1 MTVMEFPPFF
11 HFSHKAHICW
21 PPGFDKRSL
30 SLAQAA
36 QALSE
41 KDSSKDVYTMNNSL
55 FFQITWIL
63 ILREALILVVR
74 YMLDTKNDYKPL

>member
-1 MTVMEFPPFF
+1 MAMMEFPPFF
-11 HFSHKAHICW
+11 HFSHKAYICW

-41 KDSSKDVYTMNNSL
+41 RGSSKDDYIMNNSL
-55 FFQITWIL
+55 SLQIAWTQV
-63 ILREALILVVR
+63 LREALISVAR
-74 YMLDTKNDYKPL
+74 HMLIYHYKSL